1 MMTVWQLVFKE
12 IYRRKLN
19 FLMGLLSVIIAIAAF
34 ISAATSLS
42 IHDLQTQEI
51 IEAKKIKTEN
61 RMKELEDDFRVI
73 MKKLGFN
80 LLILPED
87 QNLADLYAD
96 DFASKYM
103 HEEYV
108 NKLSRSKI
116 MTIRHLLPSLQ
127 QRIYW
132 KEGRRKIILIG
143 TRGEVPFLHR
153 DPKEPILVPVPK
165 GAVVVGYEL
174 HKSNNLSVGDKIK
187 ILGQNFTVSQCNEER
202 GNKDDI
208 TFWIDLEKAQSMLDR
223 PNQINAILALKC
235 HCSGNE
241 ILQIRE
247 EVRKILPGTQVI
259 EESSKVITRAEAR
272 DRASKEAEQAI
283 ESEKFHRLQIR
294 NEQERFAA
302 IYVPSIMGL
311 SVLWI
316 ALLFMS
322 NVRDRQ
328 SEIGILRA
336 TGVKA
341 SKILS
346 LFLLKALVMGLIGS
360 LLGIIVG
367 LMISLLLRSVDFN
380 FAYIDWIM
388 LLMAFILAPVI
399 SLLASWLPAF
409 IASQQDPAVVLSKE

>member
-1 MMTVWQLVFKE
+1 MTLWQLVFKE

-19 FLMGLLSVIIAIAAF
+19 FFTGLSSVIIAIAAF
-34 ISAATSLS
+34 ISASTSLS

-51 IEAKKIKTEN
+51 IQAKTIQTEN
-61 RMKELEDDFRVI
+61 RMKDLEDDFRVI

-80 LLILPED
+80 LLIIPED

-103 HEEYV
+103 SEEYV
-108 NKLSRSKI
+108 TKLSRSKI
-116 MTIRHLLPSLQ
+116 MAIRHLLPSLQ

-132 KEGRRKIILIG
+132 KEGQRKIVLIG

-153 DPKEPILVPVPK
+153 DPKEPILIPVPE
-165 GAVVVGYEL
+165 GGVVVGYEL
-174 HKSNNLSVGDKIK
+174 HKSNNLTVGDKIN
-187 ILGQNFTVSQCNEER
+187 ILGQSFTVTQCNKER

-208 TFWIDLEKAQSMLDR
+208 TFWINLEKAQSMLNR
-223 PNQINAILALKC
+223 ENQINAILALKC

-241 ILQIRE
+241 ISQIRE
-247 EVRKILPGTQVI
+247 EVSKILPGTQVI
-259 EESSKVITRAEAR
+259 EESSKVVTRAEAR
-272 DRASKEAEQAI
+272 DRAAKEAKEAI
-283 ESEKFHRLQIR
+283 ESEKTHRMQIR
-294 NEQERFAA
+294 NEQEHFAA
-302 IYVPSIMGL
+302 IYVPSIMVL

-341 SKILS
+341 NKILS
-346 LFLLKALVMGLIGS
+346 LFLLKAVVMGLIGA
-360 LLGIIVG
+360 LLGIILG
-367 LMISLLLRSVDFN
+367 LIISLLLRNVDFN
-380 FAYIDWIM
+380 IAYIDWYMI
-388 LLMAFILAPVI
+388 LMAVVLAPFI
-399 SLLASWLPAF
+399 SLLASWVPAF

>member
-1 MMTVWQLVFKE
+1 MSVWQLVLKE
-12 IYRRKLN
+12 IFRRKLN
-19 FLMGLLSVIIAIAAF
+19 FIIGLSSVVIAIAAL

-42 IHDLQTQEI
+42 IHDHQSRDI
-51 IEAKKIKTEN
+51 IDAKKIETEE

-80 LLILPED
+80 LLILPEG

-103 HEEYV
+103 SEEYV
-108 NKLSRSKI
+108 NKLSSSGI

-132 KEGRRKIILIG
+132 TEGQRKIILIG
-143 TRGEVPFLHR
+143 TRGEVPFIHR
-153 DPKEPILVPVPK
+153 DPKEPILVPVPE
-165 GAVVVGYEL
+165 GGVVIGYEL
-174 HKSNNLSVGDKIK
+174 HKSNNLVIGDKIK
-187 ILGQNFTVSQCNEER
+187 ILGQNFTITQCNEER

-208 TFWIDLEKAQSMLDR
+208 TVWIDLKIAQSMLNR
-223 PNQINAILALKC
+223 QNEINAILALKC

-241 ILQIRE
+241 ISQIRA
-247 EVRKILPGTQVI
+247 EVSKILPGTQVI
-259 EESSKVITRAEAR
+259 EEASKVVTRAEAR
-272 DRASKEAEQAI
+272 DRAAKEAKQAI
-283 ESEKFHRLQIR
+283 KSEKMHRLQMR
-294 NEQERFAA
+294 NEQEQFAA

-311 SVLWI
+311 SVFWI
-316 ALLFMS
+316 ALLFMA

-341 SKILS
+341 KIILS
-346 LFLLKALVMGLIGS
+346 LFLLKAVVMGLIGS

-367 LMISLLLRSVDFN
+367 LVISIFLRNVEFN
-380 FAYIDWIM
+380 LVYIDWNMI
-388 LLMAFILAPVI
+388 LLSIILAPLI
-399 SLLASWLPAF
+399 SLLASWIPAF
-409 IASQQDPAVVLSKE
+409 IASQQDPAVVLSQE

>member
-1 MMTVWQLVFKE
+1 MTVWQLVLKE

-19 FLMGLLSVIIAIAAF
+19 FLSGLLSVIIAIAAL

-42 IHDLQTQEI
+42 IHDLQTREI
-51 IEAKKIKTEN
+51 IEAKKIETEN
-61 RMKELEDDFRVI
+61 RMKDLEDDYRVI

-80 LLILPED
+80 LLILPKD
-87 QNLADLYAD
+87 QNLADLYAE

-103 HEEYV
+103 PEEYV
-108 NKLSRSKI
+108 NRLAESKI

-127 QRIYW
+127 KRIYW
-132 KEGRRKIILIG
+132 KEGQRKAILIG

-153 DPKEPILVPVPK
+153 DPKEPILIPVPK
-165 GAVVVGYEL
+165 GVVVVGYEL
-174 HKSNNLSVGDKIK
+174 HKSYNLSVGDKIN
-187 ILGQNFTVSQCNEER
+187 ILGQSFTVTKCNEER

-208 TFWIDLEKAQSMLDR
+208 TFWIDLKQAQSMLNR

-235 HCSGNE
+235 HCAGNE
-241 ILQIRE
+241 ISQ
-247 EVRKILPGTQVI
+247 VRADVSKILPETQVI
-259 EESSKVITRAEAR
+259 EEASKVVTRAEAR
-272 DRASKEAEQAI
+272 DRAAKEAKQAI
-283 ESEKFHRLQIR
+283 ESERNHRLQIR

-341 SKILS
+341 RKILS
-346 LFLLKALVMGLIGS
+346 LFLLKAVVMGLIGA

-367 LMISLLLRSVDFN
+367 FMISLFLRNVEFN
-380 FAYIDWIM
+380 TAYIDWLMI
-388 LLMAFILAPVI
+388 LMAVILAPLI
-399 SLLASWLPAF
+399 SVLASWIPAF
-409 IASQQDPAVVLSKE
+409 IASQQDPAVVLSQE

>member
-1 MMTVWQLVFKE
+1 MTLWQLVFKE

-19 FLMGLLSVIIAIAAF
+19 FLTGLSSVIIAIAAF

-42 IHDLQTQEI
+42 IHDLQTQKI
-51 IEAKKIKTEN
+51 IETKKIETEN
-61 RMKELEDDFRVI
+61 RMKDLEDDFRVI

-87 QNLADLYAD
+87 QNLADLYAE

-103 HEEYV
+103 SEEYV
-108 NKLSRSKI
+108 TKLSRSKI

-132 KEGRRKIILIG
+132 KEGQRKIILIG

-153 DPKEPILVPVPK
+153 DPKEPILVPVPE
-165 GAVVVGYEL
+165 GGVVVGYEL
-174 HKSNNLSVGDKIK
+174 HKSNNLFVGGKIN
-187 ILGQNFTVSQCNEER
+187 ILGQSFTVTQCNEER

-208 TFWIDLEKAQSMLDR
+208 TFWINLEKAQSMLNR
-223 PNQINAILALKC
+223 ENQINAILALKC
-235 HCSGNE
+235 HCSRNE
-241 ILQIRE
+241 ISQIRE
-247 EVRKILPGTQVI
+247 EVSKILPGTQVI
-259 EESSKVITRAEAR
+259 EESSKVVTRAEAR
-272 DRASKEAEQAI
+272 DRAAKEAKEAI
-283 ESEKFHRLQIR
+283 ESEKVHRMQIR
-294 NEQERFAA
+294 NEQERFAS

-341 SKILS
+341 NKILS
-346 LFLLKALVMGLIGS
+346 LFLLKAMVMGLIGA
-360 LLGIIVG
+360 LLGIFVG
-367 LMISLLLRSVDFN
+367 LIISLLLRNVDFN
-380 FAYIDWIM
+380 TDYIDWYMI
-388 LLMAFILAPVI
+388 LMAIILAPVI
-399 SLLASWLPAF
+399 SLLASWIPAF